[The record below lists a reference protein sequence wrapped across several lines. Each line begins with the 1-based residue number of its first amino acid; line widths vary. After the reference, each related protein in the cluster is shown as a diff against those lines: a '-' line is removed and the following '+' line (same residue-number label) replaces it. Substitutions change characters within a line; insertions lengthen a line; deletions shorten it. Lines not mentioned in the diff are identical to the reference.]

1 MTDAE
6 YARKLDELDRLLNDP
21 DVPMEPAKVWS
32 LLAEIA
38 QRDVA
43 MGYAP
48 RTEDWDSDSLSGD
61 QKFAVALGP
70 GNRAVGDPEDPPTG
84 LRQPPA

>member
-1 MTDAE
+1 MTEAE

-38 QRDVA
+38 RWDTAATDVGQ
-43 MGYAP
+43 MGLTFVP
-48 RTEDWDSDSLSGD
+48 PQSGT
-61 QKFAVALGP
+61 P
-70 GNRAVGDPEDPPTG
+70 GSPQGR
-84 LRQPPA
+84 